1 MALYGAETWTL
12 READQKNLE
21 IFKCGAEILSAIIT
35 VLEGPTVSCSGRAS
49 ERRVSSTDM
58 VVSLR
63 VLVCESV

>member
-1 MALYGAETWTL
+1 MVLKLGRFGKQIKKTWKFL
-12 READQKNLE
+12 
-21 IFKCGAEILSAIIT
+21 KCGAEILSAIIT
-35 VLEGPTVSCSGRAS
+35 VLEGPTVPCSGRAS